1 MKRKLSIYL
10 YIYIY
15 IYMAW
20 KLSPHG
26 IRKGAIFRFPHL
38 IWCSCVSAPIV
49 PKSSEISE
57 QTQLRAQQRFQQLV
71 GIMLC
76 GLTWGYN
83 GENSWFPPLICYPND
98 PWVGTLLVW
107 WVLLEK
113 HRKEKKLARHSL
125 NMSVGAETLR
135 SCCIE
140 KFYQT
145 LYIYILYAIEIWI
158 YVFSP
163 QVSSQRVPEI
173 HPVRNLTIPHEWV
186 SKQLW
191 KHEFLC
197 LPLVASISVRV
208 TTPPDFLADYTS
220 IHVYPQFHISALHLS
235 IFLGYPLVN

>member
-1 MKRKLSIYL
+1 MVWREGITGKTVGFHRLFVIPTTPRLAHFWYGESC
-10 YIYIY
+10 
-15 IYMAW
+15 W
-20 KLSPHG
+20 KN
-26 IRKGAIFRFPHL
+26 
-38 IWCSCVSAPIV
+38 
-49 PKSSEISE
+49 
-57 QTQLRAQQRFQQLV
+57 T
-71 GIMLC
+71 
-76 GLTWGYN
+76 
-83 GENSWFPPLICYPND
+83 
-98 PWVGTLLVW
+98 
-107 WVLLEK
+107 
-113 HRKEKKLARHSL
+113 EKKKELARHSL

-135 SCCIE
+135 SCCIQ
-140 KFYQT
+140 KFYET
-145 LYIYILYAIEIWI
+145 IYILYAIEIWI